1 MQAEFLGQFRDGFF
15 SLQMSSDV
23 LSFLFGRKVKTC
35 SLSHGIIL
43 QSGHANPTRHRFQ
56 FQLNRYSGYLTTL
69 NIRTPFRRD
78 YGTPDCFLRS
88 SGLSTEVCATSTSFC
103 K

>member
-1 MQAEFLGQFRDGFF
+1 MSLLLTQLWIKQVQSEFLGQFRDGFF
-15 SLQMSSDV
+15 SLQVSSDD

-56 FQLNRYSGYLTTL
+56 FQLNRYS
-69 NIRTPFRRD
+69 
-78 YGTPDCFLRS
+78 LRS
-88 SGLSTEVCATSTSFC
+88 ETLP
-103 K
+103 